1 MNDPWDHLRR
11 FTAARI
17 ALGHA
22 GGSLPTAPLLD
33 FRLSHARA
41 KDAVLT
47 PFDSEALAILLQA
60 LHPEILLLE
69 SSAADRATY
78 LRRPDLGR
86 SLSEE
91 SRARLTKPTAS
102 PDLAIILSDG
112 LSTLA
117 VMEQSAALL
126 GALLPL
132 LHREGWAIAPL
143 CIVKHGRVA
152 IQDEIGETLGAKI
165 TLMLLGERPGLGS
178 PDSLGAYFTF
188 APRVGNTDANRN
200 CVSNIRPEGL
210 SPGLAARKL
219 HTLLAA
225 SRRLELSGI
234 ELKDDTP
241 LLGDLKPQLES

>member
-33 FRLSHARA
+33 FRLAHARA
-41 KDAVLT
+41 KDAVLA
-47 PFDSEALAILLQA
+47 PFEAEALAVRLQA
-60 LHPEILLLE
+60 LHPEIHLLRSQAE
-69 SSAADRATY
+69 DRPIY

-86 SLSEE
+86 SLSDE
-91 SRARLTKPTAS
+91 SRTLLQPAAS
-102 PDLAIILSDG
+102 APDLVIIFSNG
-112 LSTLA
+112 LSTFA

-132 LHREGWAIAPL
+132 LRREAWTLAPL
-143 CIVKHGRVA
+143 CIVTHGRVA
-152 IQDEIGETLGAKI
+152 IQDEIGERLGAKI
-165 TLMLLGERPGLGS
+165 SLMLLGERPGLGS

-188 APRVGNTDANRN
+188 SPRVGNTDANRN

-210 SPGLAARKL
+210 SPALAARKL
-219 HTLLAA
+219 HALLTA
-225 SRRLELSGI
+225 SRCLGLSGI
-234 ELKDDTP
+234 GLKDDTP
-241 LLGDLKPQLES
+241 LLGGASCLED